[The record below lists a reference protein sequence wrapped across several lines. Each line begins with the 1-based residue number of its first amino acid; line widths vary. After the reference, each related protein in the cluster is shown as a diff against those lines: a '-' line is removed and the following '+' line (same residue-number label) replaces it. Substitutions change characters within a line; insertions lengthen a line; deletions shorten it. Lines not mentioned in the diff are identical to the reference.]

1 MVSRRTPVVCWI
13 RESVQPRRPSAR
25 ICCCVRCSKTLL
37 IAAEDHVLLA
47 RVNVSAA
54 VS

>member
-1 MVSRRTPVVCWI
+1 MVSRRTPVVSWM

-25 ICCCVRCSKTLL
+25 TCCCLVLSKTLL
-37 IAAEDHVLLA
+37 IAAEDHLVLA
-47 RVNVSAA
+47 CVNVSAA